1 MNPTSDRDRIERK
14 ILLKAKRSHVWRV
27 LANAEAFGQWFG
39 VALEGKR
46 FVAGEWTQGQITFPG
61 YEHLLWNV
69 LVERVEP
76 ERLFSFRWHPY
87 AIHPD
92 VDYSQEPT
100 TLVKFELEDMDNGTL
115 LKVSESGF
123 DHIPQARR
131 EKAFRMDSR
140 GWEEQMNSIERFLTE
155 SAKAHEREG
164 G

>member
-1 MNPTSDRDRIERK
+1 MR
-14 ILLKAKRSHVWRV
+14 
-27 LANAEAFGQWFG
+27 
-39 VALEGKR
+39 
-46 FVAGEWTQGQITFPG
+46 
-61 YEHLLWNV
+61 WNV

-87 AIHPD
+87 AVNPE
-92 VDYSQEPT
+92 VDYTQEPT
-100 TLVKFELEDMDNGTL
+100 TLVKFELEDMDDGTL

-140 GWEEQMNSIERFLTE
+140 GWEEQMNNIEQFLTD
-155 SAKAHEREG
+155 SAKARQQEG